1 MTSFFVEDNLVQS
14 YDEHISPVLG
24 GNDTLRNEQKRKRHL
39 EAWSLSV
46 TSSDFLRSK
55 TRYSTTVALG

>member
-1 MTSFFVEDNLVQS
+1 MQS

-46 TSSDFLRSK
+46 TSRDFLRPKRDIQQLLLWAEASGM
-55 TRYSTTVALG
+55 S